1 MAQTWKRDY
10 TRYKNFFLNVL
21 SIYNSKPNLRVYLE
35 LVLTLGTIIM
45 FVIFAIKPTILT
57 IIDINNEIKNKE
69 AIISSL
75 EKKITDLQ
83 TASSI
88 LQKEESNLILIDQG
102 VPSSPE
108 LETLITQIESLANT
122 NSLKISGISSSD
134 LLLKGVFEKV
144 KKTNDLEPLPDDS
157 NELSISIAV
166 TGSYSDLVNFIK
178 SVENLRR
185 PLKFDTF
192 MFNSSRSNLEE
203 KILTLTITGR
213 FPYLV
218 KINGMEENEKQ

>member
-88 LQKEESNLILIDQG
+88 LQKEESNLIQETMSIIDSKFKG
-102 VPSSPE
+102 
-108 LETLITQIESLANT
+108 IE
-122 NSLKISGISSSD
+122 ISSFNP
-134 LLLKGVFEKV
+134 LEKGSSKSTEDRIRRLF
-144 KKTNDLEPLPDDS
+144 S
-157 NELSISIAV
+157 A
-166 TGSYSDLVNFIK
+166 FIYGRK
-178 SVENLRR
+178 RG
-185 PLKFDTF
+185 
-192 MFNSSRSNLEE
+192 
-203 KILTLTITGR
+203 LTIIG
-213 FPYLV
+213 PANIV
-218 KINGMEENEKQ
+218 KEMRKDPRSIQLFLSNRRG